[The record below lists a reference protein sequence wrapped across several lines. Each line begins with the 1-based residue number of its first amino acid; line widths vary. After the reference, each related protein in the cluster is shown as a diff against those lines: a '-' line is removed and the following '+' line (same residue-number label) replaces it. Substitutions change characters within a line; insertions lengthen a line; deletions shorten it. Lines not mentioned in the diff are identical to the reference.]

1 MRILAITPARGG
13 SKGVPKKNIKLLNGK
28 PLLQYTVDAVK
39 GCPFITRY
47 IVNTEDKEIEKVA
60 KSLGAETQNRPKE
73 FWFDNTIQEVDRL
86 LQWSVKEIESKGEKI
101 DVVVLLYAT
110 SPFRQSQSIT
120 DCINL
125 IVNKGLDSSLTLFE
139 DRSYLWKRLGDSENV
154 IPTNYNP
161 KTRGPNQM
169 EKWNQWVE
177 NKAVYAMKRDLLLES
192 GCRLGGKIGFV
203 RMNKLESIDIDTI
216 EDFILAER
224 ILNLK

>member
-1 MRILAITPARGG
+1 M
-13 SKGVPKKNIKLLNGK
+13 PK
-28 PLLQYTVDAVK
+28 
-39 GCPFITRY
+39 
-47 IVNTEDKEIEKVA
+47 
-60 KSLGAETQNRPKE
+60 LGAETQNRPKE

-125 IVNKGLDSSLTLFE
+125 IVNKGFDSSLTLFE

-177 NKAVYAMKRDLLLES
+177 NKAVYAMKRDLLLAS
-192 GCRLGGKIGFV
+192 GCRLGGNIGFV